1 VDAAFKYLQHV
12 IESGRADQN
21 VHDFTVKLYAKYK
34 PNALL
39 EHLKKFGKTRVD
51 VPYDVSAALR
61 ICAEKGTHNVGK

>member
-1 VDAAFKYLQHV
+1 M

-39 EHLKKFGKTRVD
+39 EHLKKFGKSRGD

-61 ICAEKGTHNVGK
+61 ICGEKGTRSYRKCN